1 MELTRERRE
10 ARLRPLSL
18 QGVVAVVTGFIGAT
32 GEGAP
37 TTLWPFGGT
46 GIGVYLATVVIV
58 PADVRLTPQSS
69 SSPSQ

>member
-37 TTLWPFGGT
+37 TTLG
-46 GIGVYLATVVIV
+46 
-58 PADVRLTPQSS
+58 RLVAQVLVCTSPLWSS
-69 SSPSQ
+69 FQPMCG